1 MHKLDFISGAPKPFI
16 FQRESNKTNLGGLFT
31 ILFLI
36 AIFFIIYAYLHEY
49 FVNDKYTVTY
59 SYNRTYYEKVEEKEA
74 RYKND
79 DLYPELEF
87 FLYMGQEIISK
98 NIKIML
104 KNGTFLNL
112 SINNPEVY
120 KMKVNDILF
129 YIYYKCQNES
139 YCGLDE
145 KDKESD
151 DLFNIY
157 DLYFMYKGFYA
168 DHQNPK
174 SPIKE
179 GLDYQDFTFSI
190 NNNKVELHEF
200 DWEIIE
206 YTEESSLSGLFKKE
220 EKTYGGLLSN
230 IMKYDLESEEKVGKW
245 IFNQET
251 NQYEWYQLVSIIDF
265 NKNNHN
271 EYFELYSRQKVSI
284 FDSIASI
291 CSLTTTLYEIVTFIF
306 CGFYSN
312 SFDNYKIIEKILL
325 NKIKIDMNKKESF
338 IELSEEKDDK
348 KNNLL
353 SEQEKENLIIIN
365 DNNENNNMKKDDK
378 QDINK
383 SNDVD
388 WKIPKFHFYDFFY
401 NNIYMQ
407 KFCDSSTQ
415 KIISACNDLISKY
428 FSIDTVIYNQ
438 LKLEN
443 LFKDYKWNNPQL
455 NSVENINLISE
466 IKNLMNIE

>member
-1 MHKLDFISGAPKPFI
+1 M
-16 FQRESNKTNLGGLFT
+16 
-31 ILFLI
+31 
-36 AIFFIIYAYLHEY
+36 
-49 FVNDKYTVTY
+49 
-59 SYNRTYYEKVEEKEA
+59 
-74 RYKND
+74 
-79 DLYPELEF
+79 
-87 FLYMGQEIISK
+87 
-98 NIKIML
+98 
-104 KNGTFLNL
+104 
-112 SINNPEVY
+112 
-120 KMKVNDILF
+120 
-129 YIYYKCQNES
+129 
-139 YCGLDE
+139 
-145 KDKESD
+145 
-151 DLFNIY
+151 
-157 DLYFMYKGFYA
+157 
-168 DHQNPK
+168 
-174 SPIKE
+174 
-179 GLDYQDFTFSI
+179 
-190 NNNKVELHEF
+190 
-200 DWEIIE
+200 
-206 YTEESSLSGLFKKE
+206 
-220 EKTYGGLLSN
+220 
-230 IMKYDLESEEKVGKW
+230 
-245 IFNQET
+245 
-251 NQYEWYQLVSIIDF
+251 
-265 NKNNHN
+265 
-271 EYFELYSRQKVSI
+271 SI

-325 NKIKIDMNKKESF
+325 NKIKIDINKKESF

-388 WKIPKFHFYDFFY
+388 WKVPKFHFYDFFY

-466 IKNLMNIE
+466 IKNLMKIG